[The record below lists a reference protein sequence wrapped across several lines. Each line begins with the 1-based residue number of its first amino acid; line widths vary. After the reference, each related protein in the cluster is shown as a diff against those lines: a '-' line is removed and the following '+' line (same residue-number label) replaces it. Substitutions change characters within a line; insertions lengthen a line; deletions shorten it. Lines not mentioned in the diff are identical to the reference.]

1 VRRTGLG
8 LDGKD
13 EMLDLEGECLLVNSE
28 IGRPASLDHQVPS
41 YRSIPTSQI
50 SVYGPCVPSSKGR
63 KKHQPTFIPIKLRN
77 RMEEIQEVPPVRRI
91 QLRHQPRI
99 DQDQLRLPTS
109 LVQLSDLGE
118 PGLLVVFD
126 SGEAGDDLVGFA

>member
-1 VRRTGLG
+1 
-8 LDGKD
+8 
-13 EMLDLEGECLLVNSE
+13 
-28 IGRPASLDHQVPS
+28 
-41 YRSIPTSQI
+41 
-50 SVYGPCVPSSKGR
+50 
-63 KKHQPTFIPIKLRN
+63 
-77 RMEEIQEVPPVRRI
+77 MEEIQEVPPVRRI